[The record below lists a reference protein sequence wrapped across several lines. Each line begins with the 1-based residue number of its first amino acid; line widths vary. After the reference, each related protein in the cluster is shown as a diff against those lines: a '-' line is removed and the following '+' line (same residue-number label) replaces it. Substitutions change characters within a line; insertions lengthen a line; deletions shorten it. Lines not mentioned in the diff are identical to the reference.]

1 MITIFRKIRQSLIS
15 ENKFKNYLV
24 YAIGEIILVVIG
36 ILIALSINTCN
47 QNRINNNKEIYYL
60 NQLKQELTNQNE
72 EINKRLERSANS
84 IKVVDTLLS
93 QLYKDGKFT
102 ASSELNGNL
111 FQLIGGT
118 NFKLFRT
125 TFDELISTGQF
136 TLISSDSL
144 RSKILFCYQEIEKS
158 KNDITN
164 NSENVFYKDI
174 FPALNASINFQY
186 PEHISDLFI
195 AELNSPKEQLRL
207 AKAIS
212 LNKLNL
218 WSYQKA
224 LKDCQDEV
232 TSTIDMIDALL
243 SL

>member
-36 ILIALSINTCN
+36 ILIALSINTWN
-47 QNRINNNKEIYYL
+47 QNRINNDKGIYYL
-60 NQLKQELTNQNE
+60 KQLQLELNNQNE

-84 IKVVDTLLS
+84 IKVVDTLLYQFYS
-93 QLYKDGKFT
+93 EGKFIPS
-102 ASSELNGNL
+102 AELNGNL

-125 TFDELISTGQF
+125 TFDELISTGQL

-144 RSKILFCYQEIEKS
+144 RAKILFCYQEIEKS
-158 KNDITN
+158 KNDILN
-164 NSENVFYKDI
+164 NSDNVFYKDI
-174 FPALNASINFQY
+174 FPVLNASINFQY
-186 PEHISDLFI
+186 PEHISVLFI
-195 AELNSPKEQLRL
+195 EELNAPKEQLRL
-207 AKAIS
+207 ARAIS

-232 TSTIDMIDALL
+232 TSTIAMIDAKLQN
-243 SL
+243 